1 MCHFIYRKTCF
12 QTLMWAS
19 ASFFATKGCCRSVTL
34 NVGTATCLAYFE
46 WLLLWERQKALVC
59 YSLVSSFIRIPRKW
73 SLCYCSVF
81 IVDFE
86 QILHIGVSVV
96 GFEKVNASCSYA
108 KGRLDLLLPLGIFF
122 EGPEFHFLEEL
133 HKHVSTN
140 CFYCYKENF

>member
-1 MCHFIYRKTCF
+1 MPPSLPQKAVAGLLHSMLELR
-12 QTLMWAS
+12 LAWP
-19 ASFFATKGCCRSVTL
+19 TL
-34 NVGTATCLAYFE
+34 NGCSFE
-46 WLLLWERQKALVC
+46 KDRKRLFVI
-59 YSLVSSFIRIPRKW
+59 VSSVLLYVVLKLTLTKIPRKW